1 MYALDRR
8 RAIPG
13 SLSLTPATQMKGTVT
28 MPTTPHPYLPNSVP
42 EVRQAMLDTIGVATI
57 DDLYETIPTELRMR
71 EGLRLPAALSSEA
84 HLVSH
89 MRGVLGRNRPAVP
102 GRSFLGYGCY
112 QHFVPATCGEINGRA
127 EFLTAYAGES
137 TEDHG
142 KWQALFEY
150 TSLMAE
156 LLDMD
161 VVSIPTYD
169 GYQAAAT
176 ALRMGLRLTG
186 RTEVVVSTAMEAGKL
201 AKIRTYLPDDV
212 EVRLVD
218 VDEAT
223 GRLDAATVA
232 GLIGD
237 GTAAV
242 LIESPNV
249 FGVVET
255 AAEEISRAAHD
266 HGAVVVAA
274 TDPVALG
281 YLEAPA
287 NWGADIVCG
296 DIQSLGV
303 GLHFGGGHGGF
314 IATHDEPEFV
324 FEFASRLFGLSP
336 TVEPGEIGFTDVAY
350 ERTSLAR
357 REEGNEWV
365 GTAASLWAITAGV
378 YLSLMG
384 PDGMRGLGEYVAGAT
399 RYAKDRIAELP
410 GFSVPHAD
418 SANWRELVIR
428 HDRLTAAE
436 LRDRL
441 LERGIH
447 AGVDLGRFFPGRE
460 CDLLVAVTE
469 QHTQDDIDALV
480 RELGE
485 IA

>member
-1 MYALDRR
+1 
-8 RAIPG
+8 
-13 SLSLTPATQMKGTVT
+13 
-28 MPTTPHPYLPNSVP
+28 MPSTPHPYLPNSVP
-42 EVRQAMLDTIGVATI
+42 EVRQQMLDTIGVQGI
-57 DDLYETIPTELRMR
+57 DDLYETIPADLRMP
-71 EGLRLPAALSSEA
+71 EGLDLPAALSSEA

-89 MRGVLGRNRPAVP
+89 MRGLLAKNTPALP
-102 GRSFLGYGCY
+102 ARSFLGYGCY

-186 RTEVVVSTAMEAGKL
+186 RGEVVVSTAMEAGKL
-201 AKIRTYLPDDV
+201 AKIRTYLPDSV
-212 EVRLVD
+212 TVRLVD

-223 GRLDAATVA
+223 GRLSAETVA
-232 GLIGD
+232 ALVSD
-237 GTAAV
+237 DTAAV

-249 FGVVET
+249 FGVVESEAREI
-255 AAEEISRAAHD
+255 AAAAHAN
-266 HGAVVVAA
+266 GAVVVAA

-281 YLEAPA
+281 FLEAPA

-303 GLHFGGGHGGF
+303 GMHFGGGHGGF

-336 TVEPGEIGFTDVAY
+336 TSESGEIGFTDVAY

-384 PDGMRGLGEYVAGAT
+384 PEGMRGLGTYVAGMT

-410 GFSVPHAD
+410 GFSVPHAG
-418 SANWRELVIR
+418 SANWREFTVR
-428 HDRLTAAE
+428 HDALSAAE
-436 LRDRL
+436 IRERME
-441 LERGIH
+441 ERGFH
-447 AGVDLGRFFPGRE
+447 AGVDLGAFFAGRE
-460 CDLLVAVTE
+460 GDLLVAVTE
-469 QHTQDDIDALV
+469 QHTQADIDALV

>member
-1 MYALDRR
+1 
-8 RAIPG
+8 
-13 SLSLTPATQMKGTVT
+13 
-28 MPTTPHPYLPNSVP
+28 MPTNPHPYLPNSVP
-42 EVRQAMLDTIGVATI
+42 AVRQEMLNTIGVRSI
-57 DDLYETIPTELRMR
+57 EDLFQTIPAH
-71 EGLRLPAALSSEA
+71 LRLTDKLQLPEALGSEA
-84 HLVSH
+84 HLVAH
-89 MRGVLGRNRPAVP
+89 MRGVLGKNEPALP
-102 GRSFLGYGCY
+102 ARSFLGYGCY
-112 QHFVPATCGEINGRA
+112 QHYVPATCGEINGRA

-150 TSLMAE
+150 SSLMAE

-186 RTEVVVSTAMEAGKL
+186 RNEVIVSTAMQAAKL
-201 AKIRTYLPDDV
+201 EKILAYLPDTV
-212 EVRLVD
+212 TVHLVD

-223 GRLDAATVA
+223 GAINVADVERLVSDE
-232 GLIGD
+232 
-237 GTAAV
+237 TAAV
-242 LIESPNV
+242 LIENPNV
-249 FGVVET
+249 FGVVEE
-255 AAEEISRAAHD
+255 AAEAIAHAAHE
-266 HGAVVVAA
+266 HGGVMIAA

-287 NWGADIVCG
+287 SWGADIVCG
-296 DIQSLGV
+296 DIQSLGI

-324 FEFASRLFGLSP
+324 FEFPSRLFGLTP
-336 TVEPGEIGFTDVAY
+336 TDDPNEIGFTDVAY

-384 PDGMRGLGEYVAGAT
+384 PHGMRELGEYVAGMT
-399 RYAKDRIAELP
+399 RYTKNQIDALP
-410 GFSVPHAD
+410 NFAVAHAG
-418 SANWRELVIR
+418 SANWREFVVR
-428 HDRLTAAE
+428 HETLDAE
-436 LRDRL
+436 AVRQRM
-441 LERGIH
+441 LERGYH
-447 AGVDLGRFFPGRE
+447 AGVDLGRFFVDRG
-460 CDLLVAVTE
+460 DQLLVTVTE
-469 QHTQDDIDALV
+469 QHTQADIDALV
-480 RELGE
+480 RELGQ

>member
-1 MYALDRR
+1 
-8 RAIPG
+8 
-13 SLSLTPATQMKGTVT
+13 

-42 EVRQAMLDTIGVATI
+42 AVRQEMLDTIGVGSI
-57 DDLYETIPTELRMR
+57 DDLYETIPEHLRMP
-71 EGLRLPAALSSEA
+71 EGLRLPEALESEA
-84 HLVSH
+84 RLVAH
-89 MRGVLGRNRPAVP
+89 MRGVLGQNEPALAA
-102 GRSFLGYGCY
+102 RSFLGYGCY
-112 QHFVPATCGEINGRA
+112 QHYVPATCGEINGRA

-150 TSLMAE
+150 SSLMAE

-186 RTEVVVSTAMEAGKL
+186 RSEVVVSTAMQAGKL

-212 EVRLVD
+212 AVRLVD

-223 GRLDAATVA
+223 GALDAARVA
-232 GLIGD
+232 ELIGD

-255 AAEEISRAAHD
+255 AAEDIARAAHAR
-266 HGAVVVAA
+266 GAVMIAA
-274 TDPVALG
+274 TDPVSLG
-281 YLEAPA
+281 YLDPPA
-287 NWGADIVCG
+287 SWGADIVCG
-296 DIQSLGV
+296 DIQALGI
-303 GLHFGGGHGGF
+303 GMHFGGGHGGF

-324 FEFASRLFGLSP
+324 FEFPSRLFGLTP
-336 TVEPGEIGFTDVAY
+336 TSDPGEIGFTDVAY

-384 PDGMRGLGEYVAGAT
+384 PQGMRELGVAVAGLT
-399 RYAKDRIAELP
+399 RYAKDRIGALP
-410 GFSVPHAD
+410 GFEVPHSA
-418 SANWRELVIR
+418 SANWREFVVR
-428 HDRLTAAE
+428 HDSLGASE
-436 LRDRL
+436 IRDRML
-441 LERGIH
+441 GRGFH
-447 AGVDLGRFFPGRE
+447 AGVDLGRFFPDRG
-460 CDLLVAVTE
+460 DQLLLSVTE
-469 QHTQDDIDALV
+469 QHSQADIDALV

>member
-1 MYALDRR
+1 MP
-8 RAIPG
+8 IP
-13 SLSLTPATQMKGTVT
+13 
-28 MPTTPHPYLPNSVP
+28 PHPYLPNSVP
-42 EVRQAMLDTIGVATI
+42 EVRQEMLAAIGVPEI
-57 DDLYETIPTELRMR
+57 ESLYETIPAELRMVG
-71 EGLRLPAALSSEA
+71 ELRLPEALSSEA
-84 HLVSH
+84 QLVSH
-89 MRGVLGRNRPAVP
+89 MRSVLRKNTPANPAV
-102 GRSFLGYGCY
+102 SFLGYGCY
-112 QHFVPATCGEINGRA
+112 QHFVPATCSEINGRA

-176 ALRMGLRLTG
+176 AIRMALRLTG
-186 RTEVVVSTAMEAGKL
+186 RSEVILSTAMQAEKL
-201 AKIRTYLPDDV
+201 AKIQTYLPDEITV
-212 EVRLVD
+212 HLVG
-218 VDEAT
+218 VDPAL
-223 GRLDAATVA
+223 GRLTEESIT
-232 GLIGD
+232 GLLSSD
-237 GTAAV
+237 TAAV
-242 LIESPNV
+242 YLETPNV
-249 FGVVET
+249 QGVVEEAGRAIAT
-255 AAEEISRAAHD
+255 AAHAQGTI
-266 HGAVVVAA
+266 VVVG

-303 GLHFGGGHGGF
+303 GMHFGGGHGGF

-324 FEFASRLFGLSP
+324 FEFASRLFGLTP
-336 TVEPGEIGFTDVAY
+336 TVQEGELGFTDVAY

-384 PDGMRGLGEYVAGAT
+384 PDGMRELGTTVAGLT
-399 RYAKDRIAELP
+399 RYAKSQIAALP
-410 GFSVPHAD
+410 GYTVPHLE
-418 SANWRELVIR
+418 SANWREFTICYSELS
-428 HDRLTAAE
+428 AAE
-436 LRDRL
+436 LSSRM
-441 LERGIH
+441 LERGYH
-447 AGVDLGRFFPGRE
+447 AGVDLGRFFPE
-460 CDLLVAVTE
+460 QDDQLLVSVTE
-469 QHTQDDIDALV
+469 QHTQADIDALV
-480 RELGE
+480 RELGA

>member
-1 MYALDRR
+1 
-8 RAIPG
+8 
-13 SLSLTPATQMKGTVT
+13 

-42 EVRQAMLDTIGVATI
+42 DVRQEMLDTIGVRSI
-57 DDLYETIPTELRMR
+57 EDLYETIPEDLRMPD
-71 EGLRLPAALSSEA
+71 GLSLPEPLSSEA

-89 MRGVLGRNRPAVP
+89 MRGLLAKNTPALP
-102 GRSFLGYGCY
+102 ARSFLGYGCY

-156 LLDMD
+156 LLDME

-186 RTEVVVSTAMEAGKL
+186 RTELIISTAMEAGKL
-201 AKIRTYLPDDV
+201 AKIRTYLPDSV
-212 EVRLVD
+212 TVHLVD
-218 VDEAT
+218 VDETT
-223 GRLDAATVA
+223 GRLSAETVA
-232 GLIGD
+232 GLLSD
-237 GTAAV
+237 DTAAV

-249 FGVVET
+249 FGVVESEAEGIAT
-255 AAEEISRAAHD
+255 AAHAR
-266 HGAVVVAA
+266 GTVVVAA
-274 TDPVALG
+274 TDPVSLG
-281 YLEAPA
+281 FLEAPA
-287 NWGADIVCG
+287 NWGADLVCG

-303 GLHFGGGHGGF
+303 GMHFGGGHGGF
-314 IATHDEPEFV
+314 IAAHDEAVFV
-324 FEFASRLFGLSP
+324 FEFASRLFGLAP
-336 TVEPGEIGFTDVAY
+336 TSQPGEIGFTDVAY

-384 PDGMRGLGEYVAGAT
+384 PTGMRELGTYVAGMT
-399 RYAKDRIAELP
+399 RYAKDRISALP
-410 GFSVPHAD
+410 GFTVPHAD
-418 SANWRELVIR
+418 SANWREFTVR
-428 HDRLTAAE
+428 HESLSAAE
-436 LRDRL
+436 LR
-441 LERGIH
+441 ERMETRGYH
-447 AGVDLGRFFPGRE
+447 AGVDLGAFFEGRAN
-460 CDLLVAVTE
+460 DLLVAVTE
-469 QHTQDDIDALV
+469 QHTQADIDALV

-485 IA
+485 IV